1 MTLTD
6 WWQGEYRT
14 ICSQNE
20 EGRYLHYVVQNFH
33 LKHFNWSDIN
43 FYNLFGSLSDNWFLL
58 LSGKKIALIYLHNMH
73 FFAPGIPT
81 QRWIKS
87 KLIRNSL
94 FCVRLDLLHIFYAF
108 TGFQLHLV
116 LFQFEVDMLYLNWH
130 FQTGDNISPS
140 GLRASVVQGDDDT
153 LLQPTLIIVRRCFR
167 SLHWAAVKWRETPIH

>member
-1 MTLTD
+1 
-6 WWQGEYRT
+6 
-14 ICSQNE
+14 
-20 EGRYLHYVVQNFH
+20 
-33 LKHFNWSDIN
+33 
-43 FYNLFGSLSDNWFLL
+43 
-58 LSGKKIALIYLHNMH
+58 MH

-116 LFQFEVDMLYLNWH
+116 LIQFEVDMVYLNWH

-153 LLQPTLIIVRRCFR
+153 LLQPHIDHCQQVLSFTALSGCKVARDADTLGIPSSWGGIVEIPWEKGEQGEGRGLVEGFR
-167 SLHWAAVKWRETPIH
+167 GFSWDQPKDVSMVCCSWNICQSL